1 MGACASVLKANKGD
15 ETVAPPPEQPVEVTP
30 ATATEVVAEA
40 AAEGGNDDKEEEK
53 AAGEESDKSQSFGT
67 SLVEGEAPKEIPN
80 GQESTADV
88 LPISEP
94 AAPVEEKSTDAAAP
108 QPAVVAA

>member
-15 ETVAPPPEQPVEVTP
+15 ETVAPPPEQPIEVTP
-30 ATATEVVAEA
+30 AATEVVAEA
-40 AAEGGNDDKEEEK
+40 AVEGGNDDKEEEK
-53 AAGEESDKSQSFGT
+53 AAGEESNESQSLGT

-88 LPISEP
+88 LPVSEP